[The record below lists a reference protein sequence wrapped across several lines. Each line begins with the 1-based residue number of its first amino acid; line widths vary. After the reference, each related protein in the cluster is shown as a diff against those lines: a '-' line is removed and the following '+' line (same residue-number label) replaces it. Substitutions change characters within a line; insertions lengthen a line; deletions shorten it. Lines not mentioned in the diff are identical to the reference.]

1 MGKHAEKKKA
11 ACPDPTQQQE
21 RRSAPRYPFNPDT
34 SCQVMAVD
42 EPSYQPAEL
51 KDISTTGVR
60 LIAAQRHQPGSVLT
74 LTLSRSDGR
83 WQRTLMLRVV
93 HDSTRSDGKHTLG
106 CAFLTPLRG
115 HELLSLTL

>member
-1 MGKHAEKKKA
+1 MSKHAKTKA

-74 LTLSRSDGR
+74 LTLSRSDGS

-93 HDSTRSDGKHTLG
+93 HDSTQSDGKHTLG